1 MKAGSF
7 GILSAG
13 FASACCGL
21 PLLLVALGLGGL
33 GLGSFLGAYDV
44 YFMAAGVV
52 LLAVA
57 WFVFLRE
64 KKRLYAA
71 GREIRNAGKTA
82 TLLGLATVA
91 VAGFGALNL
100 YSSLGLGEKAAEV
113 ARAAPGAGAG
123 SGSGDTAQAVFEVTG
138 MTCFT
143 CEITVEKA
151 LGKLTGIIEAKAS
164 ASAGKVL
171 VRYRP
176 GRVTFD
182 QMREAIDRTGYKAKP
197 PAS

>member
-33 GLGSFLGAYDV
+33 GLGSFIGAYHV
-44 YFMAAGVV
+44 YFVGAGVV

-82 TLLGLATVA
+82 AILGLATVA

-100 YSSLGLGEKAAEV
+100 YSSLGLGDKAAEV
-113 ARAAPGAGAG
+113 ARATPGP
-123 SGSGDTAQAVFEVTG
+123 SSGDTAQAALEVEG

-151 LGKLTGIIEAKAS
+151 LGSLTGIINAKAS

>member
-33 GLGSFLGAYDV
+33 GLGSFIGAYHV
-44 YFMAAGVV
+44 YFKATGVI

-82 TLLGLATVA
+82 AILGLATVA

-100 YSSLGLGEKAAEV
+100 YSSLGLGDKAAEV
-113 ARAAPGAGAG
+113 ARATPGP
-123 SGSGDTAQAVFEVTG
+123 SSGDTAQAVLEVEG

-151 LGKLTGIIEAKAS
+151 LGSLTGIINAKAS

>member
-33 GLGSFLGAYDV
+33 GLGSFIGAYHV
-44 YFMAAGVV
+44 YFTATGVI

-82 TLLGLATVA
+82 AILGLATVA

-100 YSSLGLGEKAAEV
+100 YSSLGLGDKAAEV
-113 ARAAPGAGAG
+113 ARATPGP
-123 SGSGDTAQAVFEVTG
+123 SSGDTAQAVLEVEG

-151 LGKLTGIIEAKAS
+151 LGSLTGIINAKAS